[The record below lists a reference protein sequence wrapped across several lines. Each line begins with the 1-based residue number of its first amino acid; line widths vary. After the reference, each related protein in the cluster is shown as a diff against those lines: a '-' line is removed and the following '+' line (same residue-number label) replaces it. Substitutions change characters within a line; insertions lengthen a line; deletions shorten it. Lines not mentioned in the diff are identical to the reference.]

1 MTAGVLC
8 YPAISM
14 LYAAT
19 LHLYLGSVYLFTAA
33 IMIIAVINTLYIY
46 RCLNKCV
53 GTKCHNHHIILDVNE
68 TLDKISGLTTV
79 V

>member
-33 IMIIAVINTLYIY
+33 IMIIAVLNTLYIY

-53 GTKCHNHHIILDVNE
+53 ATKSYNPHIISDVNE

>member
-33 IMIIAVINTLYIY
+33 IMIIAVLNTLYIY
-46 RCLNKCV
+46 RCLDKRAR
-53 GTKCHNHHIILDVNE
+53 KKSSPHQIIFDANE